1 MSQPTVV
8 SRRGV
13 VPFNVTFEAT
23 GFTDSDLCNC

>member
-23 GFTDSDLCNC
+23 GFTVQVGS